1 MKGMKRRSKMKNRI
15 CLIVAFLFVIFV
27 MVPYEAA
34 GADVVKLGLATP
46 LSAPGDY
53 ESGQI
58 NVKAAELAVDE
69 LNQKGGI
76 LGKKVVLAKADDEG
90 KPAVGV
96 TAVERLIA
104 NEKISAL
111 VGAWHSSVALAQAKV
126 ADRMGVPMF
135 LHYSWADDLTAQHS
149 DYIFRVSPFN
159 SEIASLLVPFLT
171 KKGYK
176 NIAIMHETTA
186 YGTGFANALVKA
198 AGEKGIKVV
207 QIAFPAEAQDL
218 KPQLLELKARKP
230 RPELLVVSSVYQAMY
245 LIPKQA
251 HEIGLAPETEILAG
265 WDYPGWSPEWWEVM
279 GNKGIGVMY
288 PTFSSAKLELTSLGE
303 HFKKAFVERYEF
315 DPPIYAYFLYDEIMI
330 IADAM
335 ERAKSADP
343 KKLAEALK
351 TTRFDGTTGVIT
363 FERKEGA
370 VWNQWMGHQ
379 LFVLQLT
386 EPNQKGKDAAV
397 IYP

>member
-1 MKGMKRRSKMKNRI
+1 MRNRI
-15 CLIVAFLFVIFV
+15 WLIVAFFFAVFVFV
-27 MVPYEAA
+27 PHGAA
-34 GADVVKLGLATP
+34 ADDVIKLGLATP

-58 NVKAAELAVDE
+58 NVKTTELAVEE
-69 LNQKGGI
+69 LNQRGGI
-76 LGKKVVLAKADDEG
+76 FGKKVVLAKADDEG

-96 TAVERLIA
+96 TSVQRLIA
-104 NEKISAL
+104 NEKVSAI

-159 SEIASLLVPFLT
+159 SEIADLLVPFLT
-171 KKGYK
+171 KKKYK
-176 NIAIMHETTA
+176 NIVIMHETTA

-198 AGEKGIKVV
+198 AGDKGIKVV
-207 QIAFPAEAQDL
+207 QVGFPAEAQDL
-218 KPQLLELKARKP
+218 KPQLLELKAMKP
-230 RPELLVVSSVYQAMY
+230 RPELLMVSSVYQAMY

-251 HEIGLAPETEILAG
+251 HEIGLAPETQILAG

-279 GNKGIGVMY
+279 GDKGVGVMY
-288 PTFSSAKLELTSLGE
+288 PTFSSAKLKLTSLGE
-303 HFKKAFVERYEF
+303 HFKKVFVEKYKF
-315 DPPIYAYFLYDEIMI
+315 DPPIYAYFLYDEVMI

-335 ERAKSADP
+335 ERAKSSDP
-343 KKLAEALK
+343 KKLAEAFK

-363 FERKEGA
+363 FERKGGA

-386 EPNQKGKDAAV
+386 APNQKGKDAAV